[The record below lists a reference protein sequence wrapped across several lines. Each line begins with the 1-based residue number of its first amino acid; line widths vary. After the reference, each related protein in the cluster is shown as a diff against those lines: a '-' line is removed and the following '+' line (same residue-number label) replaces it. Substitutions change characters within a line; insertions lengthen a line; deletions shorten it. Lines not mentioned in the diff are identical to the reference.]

1 MRCVL
6 SGALREDADR
16 RKAELVAAKLREEEE
31 IQAALK
37 MQDEIMAKKLHEEEM
52 KR

>member
-1 MRCVL
+1 MIYF
-6 SGALREDADR
+6 REDADR
-16 RKAELVAAKLREEEE
+16 RAAELVSGKLKEEEE
-31 IQAALK
+31 IQAAIK